1 MKRELFAELPE
12 EMFSFSLLGSA
23 PTLLAPRLGRLA
35 LAGRKPTQTPNHV
48 PISSRGAL
56 PHMSHDMMNER
67 MSIGSLYAAFEDSND
82 AARWSSLVAEKGHK
96 SIPPVYQVPTQPFES
111 ALRKFICQRDDLLL
125 ILGPR
130 RVPPVPCPTPNAS
143 NSVTILTSVGYRQLE
158 TEKYLEAIQ
167 KLQPDIAVGL
177 SDLPSKL
184 PGVKRRERMVDR
196 THAWTRDAVDRLY
209 DPQGEKQTRSLFLA
223 PLLPLDKEQQMLYIE
238 DLEDEMKQYVAG
250 FALYDSNS
258 SSVIPESMSALVR
271 LSLGETKTPREI
283 LKEISLGIDLS
294 TVTFVGDASDAGI
307 ALHFV
312 LPSSA
317 SDVGAD
323 LRPLGTDM
331 WPATHAADMSPLQQ
345 GCKCY
350 TCQRFTRAYI
360 RHLLHAKEMLAW
372 TLLQIHNYQ
381 VLDNFY
387 AAIRDSIA
395 RGTFDEDAAR
405 FERAYEPELPQQS
418 GQGPRLRGYQFK
430 GEAGAKPKNPKVYGR
445 LDHITDTLTQSE
457 SSIATPD
464 VDVDELQDQGF
475 VAKTG

>member
-1 MKRELFAELPE
+1 MQSELLAELPD
-12 EMFSFSLLGSA
+12 EMFSFSLLGST

-35 LAGRKPTQTPNHV
+35 LAGRKPIQTPNHV
-48 PISSRGAL
+48 PITSRGAL
-56 PHMSHDMMNER
+56 PHMSHDMMNEQ
-67 MSIGSLYAAFEDSND
+67 MSIGTLYAAFEDF
-82 AARWSSLVAEKGHK
+82 AGKGQK
-96 SIPPVYQVPTQPFES
+96 TIPPIYQTPTQPFES
-111 ALRKFICQRDDLLL
+111 ALRKFICQREDLLL

-130 RVPPVPCPTPNAS
+130 RVPPVPCPTPNSS

-158 TEKYLEAIQ
+158 AEQYIEAIQ

-177 SDLPSKL
+177 SDLSSKP

-209 DPQGEKQTRSLFLA
+209 NPQGEKQTKSLFFA

-238 DLEDEMKQYVAG
+238 DLQDEMSQNVAG
-250 FALYDSNS
+250 LALYDIHS

-283 LKEISLGIDLS
+283 LKEVSLGIDLS
-294 TVTFVGDASDAGI
+294 TVPFVGDASDAGI
-307 ALHFV
+307 ALDFIF
-312 LPSSA
+312 PSLA
-317 SDVGAD
+317 SDAEAG
-323 LRPLGTDM
+323 LRPLGIDM
-331 WPATHAADMSPLQQ
+331 WSATHAADISPLLQ
-345 GCKCY
+345 GCECY
-350 TCQRFTRAYI
+350 TCQKFTRAYI

-395 RGTFDEDAAR
+395 KGTFYEEATK
-405 FERAYEPELPQQS
+405 FELVYEPELPQQS

-430 GEAGAKPKNPKVYGR
+430 GEAGAQPKNPKVYGR
-445 LDHITDTLTQSE
+445 LDHVTSTLTQSE

-464 VDVDELQDQGF
+464 VDTDELQDQGF
-475 VAKTG
+475 AAKTE